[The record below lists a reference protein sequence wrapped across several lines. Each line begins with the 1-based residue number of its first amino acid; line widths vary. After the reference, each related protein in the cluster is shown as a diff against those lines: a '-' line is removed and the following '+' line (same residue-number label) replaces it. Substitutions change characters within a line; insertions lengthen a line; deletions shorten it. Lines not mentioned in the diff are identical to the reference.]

1 MMKKHFKIAIQMD
14 PLESINIK
22 ADSTYIL
29 ALEAQKRGYRLFH
42 YLPENLIYENGRVS
56 ALGNIFKLYP
66 NKKTFFKKSKTQKI
80 FLDDYD
86 VVLVRQDPPFNMS
99 YITATYLLE
108 MVSDKTLILNDPKS
122 IRDNPEKL
130 SMFNFQN
137 IIPPTLIS
145 KNIEQCFNFQQ
156 KYKKT
161 IIKPLYGNGG
171 EGISK
176 LEGTNALLKRKIL
189 KLISRYKQPIV
200 MQKYLKEIKEGD
212 RRIILID
219 GEYVGSVAR
228 IPKKGSVT
236 ANFHTGGSAKKVGL
250 VRNPCCISAGQG
262 ALAASGPPL
271 LQRAGLK
278 GPKGER
284 KKGEEATQPHYV
296 GQQQRYGHALRE
308 ERGRVGGGEGE
319 GKVNSDGGGCGNN
332 GQAAIER
339 RGGEKWG
346 QRELAVCNVPTNGTI
361 CGSDIVPQHA
371 EHGGEL
377 PGHGGE
383 QGAGLGGGSEGGRRC
398 QGAEGEGARV
408 GRGGPQRL
416 QQHGLAGVVKGKG
429 DGGVAGEA
437 AAGAGERV
445 LGHATAPA
453 VPSGGEGEGALG
465 EACCGHGEGRS
476 AGARV
481 AVNGEAQGQGAQCG
495 GCPGEGSQPPPHAGP
510 HGGQALLHQRIVCQ
524 PRGHHVGGIGEQRG
538 EAH

>member
-1 MMKKHFKIAIQMD
+1 MKKHFKIAIQMD

-56 ALGNIFKLYP
+56 ALGNVFKLFP
-66 NKKTFFKKSKTQKI
+66 NKKIFFKKSKIQKI

-108 MVSDKTLILNDPKS
+108 MVSGKTLILNNPKS

-130 SMFNFQN
+130 SMFNFKN

-145 KNIEQCFNFQQ
+145 KNLEQCFNFQK

-176 LEGTNALLKRKIL
+176 LEGINALLKRKIL

-200 MQKYLKEIKEGD
+200 IQKYLKEIKEGD

-250 VRNPCCISAGQG
+250 VRRDKKICSI
-262 ALAASGPPL
+262 
-271 LQRAGLK
+271 LK
-278 GPKGER
+278 PFL
-284 KKGEEATQPHYV
+284 KKKKLFFTGVDVIGNYLTEINVTSPTGIQEINKLNRVKLEEFFWDRV
-296 GQQQRYGHALRE
+296 EKKLR
-308 ERGRVGGGEGE
+308 
-319 GKVNSDGGGCGNN
+319 
-332 GQAAIER
+332 
-339 RGGEKWG
+339 
-346 QRELAVCNVPTNGTI
+346 
-361 CGSDIVPQHA
+361 
-371 EHGGEL
+371 
-377 PGHGGE
+377 
-383 QGAGLGGGSEGGRRC
+383 
-398 QGAEGEGARV
+398 
-408 GRGGPQRL
+408 
-416 QQHGLAGVVKGKG
+416 
-429 DGGVAGEA
+429 
-437 AAGAGERV
+437 
-445 LGHATAPA
+445 
-453 VPSGGEGEGALG
+453 
-465 EACCGHGEGRS
+465 
-476 AGARV
+476 
-481 AVNGEAQGQGAQCG
+481 
-495 GCPGEGSQPPPHAGP
+495 
-510 HGGQALLHQRIVCQ
+510 
-524 PRGHHVGGIGEQRG
+524 
-538 EAH
+538 